1 MPPGGDEDERRP
13 WTCACMM
20 TVQVRRGHHI
30 VGTLL
35 VLPVPDVRAG
45 GFLSGP
51 PGRPSRRSPRVLR
64 GARRDR
70 SASPR
75 SGAHGPSDR
84 LLRSPGGRRRAL
96 TLCAPLSSL
105 LRAPGRSGRQHDGM
119 SSAHPISERTPV
131 GASAASATVPADDGG
146 PRPGREGGPG
156 RPRAPASY
164 SHCAY
169 QPHRAVLAG
178 RECRSVH
185 GPRRRRRG
193 ARPRLSPLER
203 MVGGGALAA
212 ADRSPPG
219 CQLKLL

>member
-51 PGRPSRRSPRVLR
+51 AGRPSRRSPRVLR
-64 GARRDR
+64 GARRF
-70 SASPR
+70 PR

-84 LLRSPGGRRRAL
+84 LLRGPGGRCRAL
-96 TLCAPLSSL
+96 TLCVPLSSL
-105 LRAPGRSGRQHDGM
+105 LRAPGQSGRQHDGM
-119 SSAHPISERTPV
+119 SSAHPISERAPV

-156 RPRAPASY
+156 RPRVP
-164 SHCAY
+164 
-169 QPHRAVLAG
+169 V
-178 RECRSVH
+178 
-185 GPRRRRRG
+185 
-193 ARPRLSPLER
+193 RPRSPTSTAGCAPTP
-203 MVGGGALAA
+203 VAA
-212 ADRSPPG
+212 
-219 CQLKLL
+219 